1 MTSHNIKNAPKLV
14 KHTSR
19 DAAMDRPDFFA
30 TGIINVKVSNEI
42 VSANNVATEL
52 LEFPEEFE
60 FRGKNFLEV
69 CSSLGTESWSELL
82 AELEKNRACEFGAVF
97 LNYLGAYVELNCLAV
112 FEVGASVIDIYLSD
126 TDGQVG
132 KYDAV
137 FRKLEIC
144 ESFLETDL
152 MDINIKNTDM
162 EYEVTSALF
171 EKTFSLE
178 PGEAV
183 GKTPFDIYPP
193 AFADHVTSHDKMVL
207 DRKQVVTQIDVVPY
221 SGKHLLVQKFPL
233 FRNNSVSGIGVF
245 AVDVTSLKDTE
256 RRLLDSKNKY
266 SDYVDLCE
274 DILWEADGS
283 WLLRES
289 NVADVANISGI
300 ELKNGENILSA
311 IKASLSSG
319 SEFDA
324 FISSL
329 EKNEIQKQVF
339 DLRNGLRIRLG
350 IKACTMVSG
359 VNGMSDS
366 HEDPFYRGIITLL
379 RGK

>member
-1 MTSHNIKNAPKLV
+1 MTSQNITNAPKLV

-30 TGIINVKVSNEI
+30 TGIINVKASSEI
-42 VSANNVATEL
+42 VSANNIATEL
-52 LEFPEEFE
+52 LGFPEEFE

-82 AELEKNRACEFGAVF
+82 AELEQNKACEFGAVF
-97 LNYLGAYVELNCLAV
+97 LNYVGDYVELNCLAV
-112 FEVGASVIDIYLSD
+112 FELGASVMDIYLSD
-126 TDGQVG
+126 TDEQGG

-162 EYEVTSALF
+162 EYEVTSGLF

-178 PGEAV
+178 SGGAV

-193 AFADHVTSHDKMVL
+193 AFADHVTSHDQMVL

-274 DILWEADGS
+274 DILWEADGD

-289 NVADVANISGI
+289 NVADVPNISGI
-300 ELKNGENILSA
+300 ELKNGENFLSA
-311 IKASLSSG
+311 IKANLSNS
-319 SEFDA
+319 SEFEI
-324 FISSL
+324 FVNSL
-329 EKNEIQKQVF
+329 GKNEILKQVF
-339 DLRNGLRIRLG
+339 ELKNGFRIRLG
-350 IKACTMVSG
+350 IKACTMATG
-359 VNGMSDS
+359 INGMADS
-366 HEDPFYRGIITLL
+366 HEDVFYRGIITIL
-379 RGK
+379 RGS